1 MRTRRGAF
9 LGFGH
14 MAEHGHLP
22 AWRERGDVDLVA
34 VADSDAARR
43 TCAARL
49 LPEARVYADAAELL
63 SKEPLDFVDIT
74 TPPAMHAPLIA
85 AAARHGCHVLCEKPL
100 TTSLDDYRTALK
112 AVRAAGVTLFTVH
125 NWKHS
130 TPFGRVSALVAEGKL
145 GRLQNVR
152 MESIRNGPSVTVG
165 QDWRNRAAI
174 AGGGI
179 LVDHGWHA
187 LYMLTTLA
195 GEEPLSVGAVLEKRR
210 YTESDVED
218 TATCSIEFPSLK
230 GEIFLTWAGA
240 ERRTR
245 WRLVGEQGSVEIEEQ
260 ELRLIRNGQSETH
273 LLPHSLSAGSHHP
286 DWFAPVIEEFFRDVD
301 APSPRSGNLAEAE
314 QCLTLLT
321 LAYQSAA
328 RGGEAL
334 PVPARPAGSGP
345 VVT

>member
-1 MRTRRGAF
+1 MKTRRGAF
-9 LGFGH
+9 LGFGNV
-14 MAEHGHLP
+14 AEHGHLP
-22 AWRERGDVDLVA
+22 AWRERGGVTIVA

-43 TCAARL
+43 ARAAEL
-49 LPEARVYADAAELL
+49 LPQARVYADATELL
-63 SKEPLDFVDIT
+63 GRERLDFVDIN
-74 TPPAMHAPLIA
+74 TPPATHVPLIT

-100 TTSLDDYRTALK
+100 TTSVEQYQIAVD

-130 TPFGRVSALVAEGKL
+130 TPFGRLTSLVSEGKI
-145 GRLQNVR
+145 GRLRHVR

-165 QDWRNRAAI
+165 QYWRNQAAI

-187 LYMLTTLA
+187 LYLLTALA
-195 GEEPLSVGAVLEKRR
+195 AEEPLRIGAVVEKRR

-218 TATCSIEFPSLK
+218 TATCNIEFPSISA
-230 GEIFLTWAGA
+230 EIFLTWAGT

-245 WRLVGEQGSVEIEEQ
+245 WKVTGELGSVEIEEQ
-260 ELRLIRNGQSETH
+260 ELRVIHDGRHESH
-273 LLPHSLSAGSHHP
+273 LLPESLSAGSHHP
-286 DWFAPVIEEFFRDVD
+286 DWFAPVIEEFLDNVD
-301 APSPRSGNLAEAE
+301 ARSRGSGNLAEA
-314 QCLTLLT
+314 QRCLTLLT

-334 PVPARPAGSGP
+334 PVPARPTGCEAPGK
-345 VVT
+345 